1 MKLSKFKEDSYW
13 FSGKTSDVA
22 RQLALAGIVIIW
34 IFKITDKDIPK
45 IPDSLILPTILFSIS
60 LACDLLQ
67 YITGTIIWS
76 IFHRYHEKKSE
87 TGTDPEITAASYL
100 NYPNWI
106 LFALKIILVFWAYI
120 MILIYLFGIWQLKK
134 PG

>member
-13 FSGKTSDVA
+13 FSAKASDIA
-22 RQLALAGIVIIW
+22 RQLAFAGIAIIW
-34 IFKITDKDIPK
+34 IFKVTDRDILN
-45 IPDSLILPTILFSIS
+45 IPDALVLPTILFSIS

-76 IFHRYHEKKSE
+76 IFHRCHEKKSE
-87 TGTDPEITAASYL
+87 TGTDPEITASPYL

-106 LFALKIILVFWAYI
+106 LFALKIMLVFWAYI
-120 MILIYLFGIWQLKK
+120 EILIYLFGIWQFKK